1 MSNFSS
7 WILSL
12 VGVIIVGLLT
22 EILLPNGKTS
32 KLIKAIV
39 AIFSMFVLIKPLK
52 NFNIQNFNFS
62 EVISSNITID
72 DDFVEERSEE
82 KIKELEN
89 IIEENLSLSGYK
101 NIKIFIN
108 YEYIEKNYNINTI
121 YVDLCDLVLSD
132 KNLNINKYTNIA
144 AIIKKITN
152 IKEESIIF
160 YE

>member
-101 NIKIFIN
+101 NIKI
-108 YEYIEKNYNINTI
+108 
-121 YVDLCDLVLSD
+121 
-132 KNLNINKYTNIA
+132 
-144 AIIKKITN
+144 
-152 IKEESIIF
+152 
-160 YE
+160 